1 MLPKVVGDM
10 KTITV
15 REVRDKKPS
24 RDVGTAKSPVKTPEK
39 SEETMAKTIQT

>member
-24 RDVGTAKSPVKTPEK
+24 RDIGTAKSPAISPEK
-39 SEETMAKTIQT
+39 SEEIVTKTLNT